1 MDHLEACE
9 KRGMVLPYE
18 KQLIPHY
25 EEIKLEFKEALEDHN
40 AGKIPSTMI
49 GDFNMVDQSS
59 DKIENGGAFS
69 QNAANSS
76 SLVPSFR
83 SNIMDH

>member
-1 MDHLEACE
+1 
-9 KRGMVLPYE
+9 MVLPYE

-49 GDFNMVDQSS
+49 GDFGAADQTTEKTES
-59 DKIENGGAFS
+59 GGGPYS
-69 QNAANSS
+69 
-76 SLVPSFR
+76 
-83 SNIMDH
+83 